1 VTRDRIVLIKMG
13 LAVPVLRIWVAH
25 QSCWWVYN
33 YSVSKLKRYDIENHV
48 YFVTAK
54 TLNNKPIFLNHVYA
68 ELFVKNL
75 FHCRERYGF
84 LLLGFVLMP
93 DHFHALIMPKK
104 CFTIS
109 SVVQK
114 IKSLFAYKLRDL
126 GVKGTIWQKSFY
138 DLGIYSEEKCRQKL
152 DYIHANP
159 VRKGLVDD
167 PVDDRF
173 SSMNFSGLLDIID

>member
-1 VTRDRIVLIKMG
+1 
-13 LAVPVLRIWVAH
+13 
-25 QSCWWVYN
+25 
-33 YSVSKLKRYDIENHV
+33 VSKLKRYNIDNRV
-48 YFVTAK
+48 YFVTSK

-75 FHCRERYGF
+75 FRCRERYGF

-126 GVKGTIWQKSFY
+126 GVKGNIWQKSFY
-138 DLGIYSEEKCRQKL
+138 DLGIYSEEKWRQKL

-167 PVDDRF
+167 PSDYKF
-173 SSMNFSGLLDIID
+173 SSMNFSGLLDIIE